1 MRRSYGQRRRW
12 LFGCN
17 ALEKLE
23 RTTWTG
29 IGHSCYHGADLSSI
43 CAGAQLRSLI
53 FIGGITM
60 PRPLFD
66 SPYLFGLHD
75 PGGESIMAAA
85 GRRGWVLFTE
95 AVGSDPNNTSGGNYT
110 PWSSQDFGIM
120 CRINHGYGS
129 VGTLPVPAR
138 YPDFARRVANFVA
151 ASPGCKI
158 WIIGNE
164 MNHRQEWPEA
174 AAGVRT
180 AANMAAA
187 SEEFVVGPAAD
198 PFGHGSES
206 RFSALAPQPAAL
218 DTPPRQ
224 SERVAAAAARSA
236 LVPIT
241 PSDYVRCFQ
250 LCRAAIKALP
260 GHADDQVIVGAVA
273 PWNIN
278 TTYPGNPT
286 GNWIQYFA
294 DILASLGPGGCDG
307 IALHTYTHGSDPAL
321 IYDTSTMNPPFQA
334 YYYNFLAYRN
344 FMAAIPA
351 AMRQL
356 PVYITETDQ
365 DVPWLDA
372 NNGWVQAAYAE
383 INWWNQQPGNQQIR
397 ALILYRWPRLDQ
409 WYIEGKNGV
418 IQGFREAMANDYRWK
433 EPSPRPASY
442 KVGDVVRTL
451 SIVNVR
457 AAPAGQILGQLPVDT
472 QVTVRNAQYAMVG
485 GLPYWAVRTMLN
497 DRVIDG
503 WIAQYT
509 LDGISLLALVAF
521 GSLRPAAYQA
531 GEFVRTLD
539 VVNLRALPAGQVLR
553 QLPQG
558 TVLTIR
564 DAIFVMAGG
573 VPHWSVRGSL
583 NGATVEGW
591 VAQYTTNGIVLLE
604 SHSSVVPPV
613 GGAAAD
619 FSPGDTVRTTT
630 AVRMRQT
637 PGVAGKPA
645 TDTVA
650 LVPSGAALTVLAG
663 PESVERLTWWRLSWR
678 APDGRLLTG
687 WMAQMLANGDV
698 LLELV
703 VPEAPAQPAPPPVYT
718 FTPGDRFATTTSV
731 RLRRTPGIRSEPG
744 HVIAQITAGQEG
756 VVLSGP
762 EARDTLLWWQV
773 RISDPSGRLQQGWM
787 AERTAQ
793 GATLMVMV
801 SDTDTPPDT
810 FRLRDLVQTADFV
823 NVRRA
828 PGVANKPDGDVLGAF
843 LPKST
848 VVILDGSERMDG
860 LTWWRVGGILVPGGE
875 IRGWVT
881 EATPA
886 AGVLLRYATKLPN
899 TDIPEP
905 LTGVYLQAPYA
916 GIFDISQLWGE
927 NAAYYSNF
935 SYDGTPL
942 LGHNGVDFWIPEG
955 TPMQATAA
963 ASVLRVGFEAGG
975 FGNFVLLR
983 HAWGESI
990 YAHLSGVDVSQ
1001 GQKLA
1006 AGQVFGRSGNTGGS
1020 TGPHLHFAIRIN
1032 PYRRTD
1038 GWGGFS
1044 DPLPY
1049 LPPNSYRL
1057 PSYILA
1063 QAARSLAM
1071 SQPVLAAGQRMA
1083 PSSMGNLP
1091 SELRP

>member
-1 MRRSYGQRRRW
+1 
-12 LFGCN
+12 
-17 ALEKLE
+17 
-23 RTTWTG
+23 
-29 IGHSCYHGADLSSI
+29 
-43 CAGAQLRSLI
+43 
-53 FIGGITM
+53 M

-66 SPYLFGLHD
+66 SPYIFGLHD

-95 AVGSDPNNTSGGNYT
+95 AVGSDPNNRSGSNYT
-110 PWSSQDFGIM
+110 PWSSQDFGII

-129 VGTLPVPAR
+129 AGTLPVSAR

-174 AAGVRT
+174 AAGMRT
-180 AANMAAA
+180 AAAVAAA
-187 SEEFVVGPAAD
+187 SDVPMTGPTAD

-206 RFSALAPQPAAL
+206 RFSALAPRSAAL
-218 DTPPRQ
+218 GAPVGQ
-224 SERVAAAAARSA
+224 SERVAAVRSG

-241 PSDYVRCFQ
+241 PADYVRCFQ
-250 LCRAAIKALP
+250 LCRSAIKALP

-294 DILASLGPGGCDG
+294 DILAGLGASGCDG

-321 IYDTSTMNPPFQA
+321 VYDTSTMNSPFQA

-344 FMAAIPA
+344 FMTAIPA

-397 ALILYRWPRLDQ
+397 SLILYRWPRLDQ

-418 IQGFREAMANDYRWK
+418 IQGFREALANDYRWK
-433 EPSPRPASY
+433 EPRPTPASY
-442 KVGDVVRTL
+442 KVGDVLRML
-451 SIVNVR
+451 DIVNFR

-485 GLPYWAVRTMLN
+485 GLPYWAVRSLFN
-497 DRVIDG
+497 GRVTDG

-509 LDGISLLALVAF
+509 LDGIRLVAPVVF
-521 GSLRPAAYQA
+521 GSLRPAAYQS
-531 GEFVRTLD
+531 GESVRTLD
-539 VVNLRALPAGQVLR
+539 IVNLRALPAGQVLG
-553 QLPQG
+553 QLARG
-558 TVLTIR
+558 TVLTVR
-564 DAIFVMAGG
+564 DPIFIMAGG
-573 VPHWSVRGSL
+573 IPHWAVRGLL

-591 VAQYTTNGIVLLE
+591 VAQYTTTGIVLLE
-604 SHSSVVPPV
+604 PYTPAALPSALPV
-613 GGAAAD
+613 GKAAAD
-619 FSPGDTVRTTT
+619 FSPGDNVRTTT
-630 AVRMRQT
+630 TVRMRQT
-637 PGVAGKPA
+637 PGVTNKPA

-650 LVPSGAALTVLAG
+650 LPPSGAVLTVLGG
-663 PESVERLTWWRLSWR
+663 PEAADQLKWWRLSWR
-678 APDGRLLTG
+678 APDGRLLNG
-687 WMAQMLANGDV
+687 WAAQALANGEV

-703 VPEAPAQPAPPPVYT
+703 VPEPPSPPNPPPAYT
-718 FTPGDRFATTTSV
+718 FTPGDRFATTTTV
-731 RLRRTPGIRSEPG
+731 RLRRTPGMSAAPDHIIAGIMPG
-744 HVIAQITAGQEG
+744 VEG

-762 EARDTLLWWQV
+762 EARDGLLWWQV
-773 RISDPSGRLQQGWM
+773 RIADPSGRLQQGWM

-793 GATLMVMV
+793 GAALMEMV
-801 SDTDTPPDT
+801 SDTGTPPDA
-810 FRLRDLVQTADFV
+810 FRLRDLAQTSDFV
-823 NVRRA
+823 NVRRS
-828 PGVANKPDGDVLGAF
+828 PGVANKPSGDVLGAL

-848 VVILDGSERMDG
+848 VVILGGSQQVDS
-860 LTWWRVGGILVPGGE
+860 LTWWQVGGILVPGGE
-875 IRGWVT
+875 TSGWVT
-881 EATPA
+881 ESTPA
-886 AGVLLRYATKLPN
+886 AGTLLRYAAKLPG
-899 TDIPEP
+899 TDIPDL

-916 GIFDISQLWGE
+916 GTFDISQLWGE
-927 NAAYYSNF
+927 NAEYYNRY
-935 SYDGTPL
+935 SYDGVPL
-942 LGHNGVDFWIPEG
+942 LGHNGVDFRTPEG
-955 TPMQATAA
+955 TPVQAVAA
-963 ASVLRVGFEAGG
+963 ASVQQVGFELGG
-975 FGNFVLLR
+975 FGNYVLLR
-983 HAWGESI
+983 HSWGESI
-990 YAHLSGVDVSQ
+990 YAHLSSVEVRR
-1001 GQKLA
+1001 GQRID

-1020 TGPHLHFAIRIN
+1020 TGPHLHFAIRID

-1049 LPPNSYRL
+1049 LAPNSYRL
-1057 PSYILA
+1057 PPYILA
-1063 QAARSLAM
+1063 QTDRSLSAVVAAR
-1071 SQPVLAAGQRMA
+1071 RMA
-1083 PSSMGNLP
+1083 PPSMGDIP